1 MKAHTLGRTIGASNM
16 MNPILLPCKLL
27 FNRLLFQRT
36 KHMKTRL
43 FKDSD
48 YEMIQQWWVAHG
60 CPAVNL
66 SQLQTIGL
74 IGYTDNDEPACAIW
88 AYRSEGVGVAFLEH
102 LITSPDITTQMTKMR
117 VLRHTVD
124 KMISTLNEDG
134 YSMIRACTWSP
145 TFAKVCQRD
154 WGFELIGDNYNNLS
168 VIV

>member
-1 MKAHTLGRTIGASNM
+1 
-16 MNPILLPCKLL
+16 
-27 FNRLLFQRT
+27 
-36 KHMKTRL
+36 MKTRL

-48 YEMIQQWWVAHG
+48 YEMIQQWWVANG

-74 IGYTDNDEPACAIW
+74 IGYTDDDEPACAIW

-102 LITSPDITTQMTKMR
+102 LITSPSIKTPMKKIRAMHYMVDQMINNLKM
-117 VLRHTVD
+117 
-124 KMISTLNEDG
+124 DG

-145 TFAKVCQRD
+145 TFAKACQKR

>member
-1 MKAHTLGRTIGASNM
+1 
-16 MNPILLPCKLL
+16 MNRILLPCKLL
-27 FNRLLFQRT
+27 SNRLLYQRI
-36 KHMKTRL
+36 KKMRTRL

-48 YEMIQQWWVAHG
+48 YEMVQKWWVASG
-60 CPAVNL
+60 CPPVNL

-74 IGYTDNDEPACAIW
+74 IGYTDDDEPACAIW

-102 LITSPDITTQMTKMR
+102 LITSPNITTQMTKMR

-124 KMISTLNEDG
+124 QMITTLKDDG